1 MNNVQDRPQ
10 PHRGFGDATVWPAG
24 FLPEADVITPVPLPN
39 GAQYVRVVYMEA
51 AAGNGAMGP
60 FGFYPAQPADAPPA
74 AAQSAQGLTSL
85 WHRYP
90 PTTKALFALGVLI
103 GIILILI

>member
-24 FLPEADVITPVPLPN
+24 FLPEADVIAPVSVPN
-39 GAQYVRVVYMEA
+39 GAQYVRVVYVEA
-51 AAGNGAMGP
+51 AAGNGPMGP
-60 FGFYPAQPADAPPA
+60 FGFYPAQPA
-74 AAQSAQGLTSL
+74 AAQPAQGLTSL
-85 WHRYP
+85 WQRYP

-103 GIILILI
+103 GLILFLA